1 MHEREFEASLERMF
15 REAPVMP
22 DAELFA
28 LDVRRRLDRGW
39 ALRRWGVGA
48 AGVVGGAV
56 AVTQTLGA
64 NLNLRFEQASA
75 GSVRAVDTVYR
86 EALGQAQT
94 ITAGGGLAFGDMGLG
109 MFWVASGVIVLLA
122 VGLMTRAFDEV

>member
-15 REAPVMP
+15 RETPAMP

-28 LDVRRRLDRGW
+28 VDVQKRLDRGW

-48 AGVVGGAV
+48 AGVIGGAV
-56 AVTQTLGA
+56 AVSQTLGA

-94 ITAGGGLAFGDMGLG
+94 LTADSGLAFGDMGLG

-122 VGLMTRAFDEV
+122 AGLMTRAFDEV